1 MVLTSGWPSCFEAVR
16 EAVDV
21 SKVLIIT
28 TSLRARSNTDILAG
42 RLIAGAKDAGHE
54 AEQISLKGKEIKFC
68 IGCLACQKT
77 RRCVLKDDA
86 VPVRHLFCSYVPFTL
101 AGERLRGR
109 FFTLFV
115 RFYSHFLW
123 KSRNFVFFM
132 LAFFRSLC
140 DNRSRIAWE
149 ADP

>member
-109 FFTLFV
+109 FFHAFCPFLLALSLEEPEFCV
-115 RFYSHFLW
+115 FYAGF
-123 KSRNFVFFM
+123 FPVFM
-132 LAFFRSLC
+132 R
-140 DNRSRIAWE
+140 
-149 ADP
+149 